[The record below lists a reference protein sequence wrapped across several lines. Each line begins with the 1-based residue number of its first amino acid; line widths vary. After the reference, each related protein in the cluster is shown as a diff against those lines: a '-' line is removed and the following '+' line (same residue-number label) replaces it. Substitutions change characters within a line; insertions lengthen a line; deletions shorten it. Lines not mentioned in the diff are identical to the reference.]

1 MDISEFDDWRANYG
15 QMSYTDQQ
23 DFYDRVYADHPHQA
37 GYALDGGLELF
48 NRFFGRV
55 LSELPNVYVLELGGW
70 RGELAQEMLNRF
82 PSLAI
87 WCNVEICRAAVK
99 DSVFASPKYKT
110 WIPDSWV
117 WDVELPP
124 ANVVVASHFIE
135 HIKAD
140 QLFMLVQN
148 LPETIRYMALVAPL
162 PVSAEGNNWD
172 GYHGSHILENGWDQ
186 VITMLTG
193 PAYGFDLIDELGH
206 GDLKV
211 FKW

>member
-1 MDISEFDDWRANYG
+1 MDISEFDAWRANYG

-48 NRFFGRV
+48 IRFFGRV

-110 WIPDSWV
+110 WIPPDHPWNM
-117 WDVELPP
+117 ELPP
-124 ANVVVASHFIE
+124 SNVVVASHFIE
-135 HIKAD
+135 HIK
-140 QLFMLVQN
+140 QQEFELLLIN
-148 LPETIRYMALVAPL
+148 LPETVRYLALVAPL
-162 PVSAEGNNWD
+162 PESGPTDWG
-172 GYHGSHILENGWDQ
+172 GYHGSHILESAWGEIVRLLKYHHNFFEF
-186 VITMLTG
+186 I
-193 PAYGFDLIDELGH
+193 
-206 GDLKV
+206 GDLSQKDFKV
-211 FKW
+211 FKR